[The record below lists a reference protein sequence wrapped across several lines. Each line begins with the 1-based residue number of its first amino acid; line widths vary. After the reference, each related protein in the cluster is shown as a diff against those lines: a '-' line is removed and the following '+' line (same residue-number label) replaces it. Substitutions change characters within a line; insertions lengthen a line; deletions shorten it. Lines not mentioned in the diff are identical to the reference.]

1 MAISKNNSKINLE
14 QKYFSEEIAGSNLNN
29 NILYQLTYLEK
40 EILLYS
46 FPNLQLINKIK
57 MPEELNQGW
66 GMALGKKKMNF
77 LLLMEAIKYLY
88 S

>member
-57 MPEELNQGW
+57 MPEELNQGGEW
-66 GMALGKKKMNF
+66 HWERKR
-77 LLLMEAIKYLY
+77 
-88 S
+88 